1 MRPRTQIDI
10 AWEFGRKEGIE
21 KVMNFLTEYEVK
33 HGQEA
38 RLQEALEEWGKEN
51 EKMAKQD

>member
-1 MRPRTQIDI
+1 MRRTQIDI
-10 AWEFGRKEGIE
+10 AWEYGRKEGIE